1 MLVAQWQGHHKGN
14 RKSEGVKCQVTID
27 MKPDGFRELGK
38 NRQRNE
44 DFYRIFPCFVEEF
57 FPGIDSTQTRPSSS
71 CFEPAEILRGD
82 NV

>member
-14 RKSEGVKCQVTID
+14 QKSEGVKCQVTID

-57 FPGIDSTQTRPSSS
+57 FPGIDSTQALPKLKPYRSSRDL
-71 CFEPAEILRGD
+71 EG
-82 NV
+82 

>member
-1 MLVAQWQGHHKGN
+1 
-14 RKSEGVKCQVTID
+14 

-57 FPGIDSTQTRPSSS
+57 FPGMDSTQALLKLKPYRSSRDL
-71 CFEPAEILRGD
+71 EG
-82 NV
+82 